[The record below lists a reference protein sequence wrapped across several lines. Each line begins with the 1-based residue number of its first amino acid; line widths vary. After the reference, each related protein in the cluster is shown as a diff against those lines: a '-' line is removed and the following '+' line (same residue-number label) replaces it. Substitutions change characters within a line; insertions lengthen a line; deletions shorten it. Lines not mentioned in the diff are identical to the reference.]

1 MSTKISLN
9 GEIIFLFKISPTDI
23 SIWLHQVVKG
33 FQDSEGSTLPNAH
46 LLGLFHRLCKL
57 LFYKIKPVFVFDGKC
72 PILKLQTI
80 RKRSSQNSK
89 LHNEADRI
97 QQLLLATLAKEKIV
111 KQALGDSAKL
121 LISPVK
127 RRKDDTQEDM
137 FKLPPIQEKP
147 LETLEVDDEEEDE
160 SEDEYSSRQY
170 FNHIQSLDI
179 NSTYFKNLPSDVRHE
194 ILTDIKET
202 RKQNSWGRL
211 HELPVQS
218 DDFST
223 FQMKK
228 LIKRRQVQVS
238 LEETQKEMG
247 GKSMSLAE
255 LEALLTEEGIVT
267 AKNSGK
273 DKHIASDEV
282 TRFLHVRSVQ
292 KAIEK
297 AKNNELVEPTPPKVL
312 KIVEEDPQEGTSSNF
327 NQNQDELDMD
337 LQKAIQMSLMESGSE
352 LTEVP
357 ENLPVKMSDEQK
369 KVLSNAMA
377 LARGYMIEYGGM
389 SSENVVDLLE
399 KSEDENNLD
408 GTFKYNDKSIL
419 DDTKISEKDTPKSPN
434 YVSSE
439 ADSDFIDVPED
450 LDPEEVFGSVT
461 VSINQ
466 PNGDLTK
473 DFRLEDLKLK
483 KSPVLE
489 ILVKP
494 DEIKIDE
501 EDIFADVFV
510 DLTEIE
516 KKEVLTV
523 DLTASGSE
531 KLEVSE
537 ITVDLTSSWTEKL
550 EVPETKTESETKSI
564 LEKLQKER
572 EDISKLT
579 LDCIEIE
586 DSDEE
591 CGIIQN
597 SSEIEK
603 TPKKPSAISS
613 YFPSKSP
620 SSTQKTPTKP
630 EEIEEIVPKVTSP
643 FFVRRTPKSKRKL
656 DQMEEGNTQ
665 TNTKVV
671 KTLFTEEVR
680 DSLKKANP
688 EDLIKEAASSLKDT
702 KSTEELKD
710 MAEILAAESRNLQQE
725 RNKNDRMG
733 VSISEQ
739 MNSDCMKLLK

>member
-1 MSTKISLN
+1 M
-9 GEIIFLFKISPTDI
+9 
-23 SIWLHQVVKG
+23 
-33 FQDSEGSTLPNAH
+33 
-46 LLGLFHRLCKL
+46 
-57 LFYKIKPVFVFDGKC
+57 
-72 PILKLQTI
+72 
-80 RKRSSQNSK
+80 
-89 LHNEADRI
+89 HNEADRI

-111 KQALGDSAKL
+111 KQALGDSANL

-147 LETLEVDDEEEDE
+147 LETLEVEDEEEDE

-255 LEALLTEEGIVT
+255 LEALLTEEGIVA
-267 AKNSGK
+267 AKSSGT

-297 AKNNELVEPTPPKVL
+297 AKNEELLEPTPPKVL

-327 NQNQDELDMD
+327 NQNHDELDMD
-337 LQKAIQMSLMESGSE
+337 LQKAIQMSLMDSGSE
-352 LTEVP
+352 LTEIP
-357 ENLPVKMSDEQK
+357 EDLPVKMSDEQK
-369 KVLSNAMA
+369 KVLSNAMT

-389 SSENVVDLLE
+389 SSQNVADLLE
-399 KSEDENNLD
+399 KSKDENKLD
-408 GTFKYNDKSIL
+408 GSFKYNDKSIL
-419 DDTKISEKDTPKSPN
+419 DETKISSPRSPS

-450 LDPEEVFGSVT
+450 LDPEEVFSSVN

-483 KSPVLE
+483 NSPLLE

-501 EDIFADVFV
+501 EDIFADIFV
-510 DLTEIE
+510 DLTKETEIDKVE
-516 KKEVLTV
+516 L
-523 DLTASGSE
+523 
-531 KLEVSE
+531 SE
-537 ITVDLTSSWTEKL
+537 ITVDLTGSGTEKL

-591 CGIIQN
+591 CGIISI

-603 TPKKPSAISS
+603 TPKKSSAISS

-620 SSTQKTPTKP
+620 SSTHKTPTKP
-630 EEIEEIVPKVTSP
+630 EEIEEIVPKVKSP
-643 FFVRRTPKSKRKL
+643 FFVQRTPKSKRKL
-656 DQMEEGNTQ
+656 DQMEEGSTQ

-671 KTLFTEEVR
+671 KTLFTEEVK

-688 EDLIKEAASSLKDT
+688 EDLIEEAASCLKDT
-702 KSTEELKD
+702 KTTEELKD

>member
-1 MSTKISLN
+1 M
-9 GEIIFLFKISPTDI
+9 
-23 SIWLHQVVKG
+23 
-33 FQDSEGSTLPNAH
+33 
-46 LLGLFHRLCKL
+46 
-57 LFYKIKPVFVFDGKC
+57 
-72 PILKLQTI
+72 QTI
-80 RKRSSQNSK
+80 RKRSQNTSK

-121 LISPVK
+121 LMISPVK
-127 RRKDDTQEDM
+127 RRKDDAQEDM
-137 FKLPPIQEKP
+137 FKLPPILDKP
-147 LETLEVDDEEEDE
+147 LDVQEIEDDEDE
-160 SEDEYSSRQY
+160 SEDDEYSSRQY

-228 LIKRRQVQVS
+228 LIKRRQVQIS

-255 LEALLTEEGIVT
+255 LEALLTDEGIVA
-267 AKNSGK
+267 AKNSGN

-297 AKNNELVEPTPPKVL
+297 AKNDELLGPTPPKVM
-312 KIVEEDPQEGTSSNF
+312 KILDDDPQEGTSSNF
-327 NQNQDELDMD
+327 NENIQKVDELDLD
-337 LQKAIQMSLMESGSE
+337 LQAAIEMSLMESGCD
-352 LTEVP
+352 LIGIP

-369 KVLSNAMA
+369 KELSSAMT

-389 SSENVVDLLE
+389 SSQNVVDLLE
-399 KSEDENNLD
+399 KSECESNLD
-408 GTFKYNDKSIL
+408 GTFKYNDKSIFL
-419 DDTKISEKDTPKSPN
+419 DDNKIQEAANPISPN

-439 ADSDFIDVPED
+439 ADSDFIDVPDD
-450 LDPEEVFGSVT
+450 LDPEEVSGSVN
-461 VSINQ
+461 VSNNQ

-473 DFRLEDLKLK
+473 DFRLEDLKMK

-494 DEIKIDE
+494 EEIKSDE

-510 DLTEIE
+510 DLLVKDNQVTGTEQEDI
-516 KKEVLTV
+516 KDITI
-523 DLTASGSE
+523 DLTGSGTE
-531 KLEVSE
+531 KVKISE
-537 ITVDLTSSWTEKL
+537 ITVDLTQ
-550 EVPETKTESETKSI
+550 TESGTKSI

-572 EDISKLT
+572 EEISKLT

-586 DSDEE
+586 DSDED
-591 CGIIQN
+591 CGIITV
-597 SSEIEK
+597 SSENLQ
-603 TPKKPSAISS
+603 TPKKSSAISS
-613 YFPSKSP
+613 YFQSNSP
-620 SSTQKTPTKP
+620 SSNQKTPTKP
-630 EEIEEIVPKVTSP
+630 TEIEEIVPKMKSP
-643 FFVRRTPKSKRKL
+643 FFVRRTPKSKQKKVSN
-656 DQMEEGNTQ
+656 EEETTP

-671 KTLFTEEVR
+671 KSLFSEESGK

-688 EDLIKEAASSLKDT
+688 DDLLKEAAISLKET
-702 KSTEELKD
+702 KSTKELKD
-710 MAEILAAESRNLQQE
+710 MAEILAAESKNLQQE

-739 MNSDCMKLLK
+739 MNADCMKLLK

>member
-1 MSTKISLN
+1 M
-9 GEIIFLFKISPTDI
+9 
-23 SIWLHQVVKG
+23 
-33 FQDSEGSTLPNAH
+33 
-46 LLGLFHRLCKL
+46 
-57 LFYKIKPVFVFDGKC
+57 
-72 PILKLQTI
+72 
-80 RKRSSQNSK
+80 
-89 LHNEADRI
+89 HNEADRI

-111 KQALGDSAKL
+111 KQALGDNAKL

-127 RRKDDTQEDM
+127 RRKDDVQEDM
-137 FKLPPIQEKP
+137 FKLPPIQEKSSDT
-147 LETLEVDDEEEDE
+147 EAIEVDEEDE

-179 NSTYFKNLPSDVRHE
+179 NSSHFKNLPSDVKHE

-218 DDFST
+218 DDFSS

-255 LEALLTEEGIVT
+255 LEALLTEEGIVA
-267 AKNSGK
+267 AKSSGT

-297 AKNNELVEPTPPKVL
+297 AKNDALLEPTPPKIM

-327 NQNQDELDMD
+327 NENNKKHDELDLD
-337 LQKAIQMSLMESGSE
+337 LQKAIEMSLMENGCE

-357 ENLPVKMSDEQK
+357 ESLPVKMSDEQK
-369 KVLSNAMA
+369 KELSNAMT

-399 KSEDENNLD
+399 KSKDETNLD
-408 GTFKYNDKSIL
+408 GTFKYNDKSIFM
-419 DDTKISEKDTPKSPN
+419 DDKNITEEDNHRSPN

-450 LDPEEVFGSVT
+450 LDPEEVFGSVN
-461 VSINQ
+461 VSNNKA
-466 PNGDLTK
+466 NGDLKK

-483 KSPVLE
+483 CSPILE
-489 ILVKP
+489 IVVKP
-494 DEIKIDE
+494 EEIKIDE
-501 EDIFADVFV
+501 DDIFADIFV
-510 DLTEIE
+510 DLTEKDNPE
-516 KKEVLTV
+516 DEVEIVKDLELTV
-523 DLTASGSE
+523 DLTASGTE
-531 KLEVSE
+531 KVEVLEFSVDLTVSATE
-537 ITVDLTSSWTEKL
+537 KVKAPEDTVDLTGSGAEKVDVSEDSVDITGSGAETEVEVL
-550 EVPETKTESETKSI
+550 EIKTESETKSI

-572 EDISKLT
+572 EEISKLT

-591 CGIIQN
+591 CGIITEL
-597 SSEIEK
+597 SEIQK
-603 TPKKPSAISS
+603 TPKKSSVISS
-613 YFPSKSP
+613 YFQSKSP
-620 SSTQKTPTKP
+620 SSIQKTHTKP
-630 EEIEEIVPKVTSP
+630 DEIEEIVPKVKSP

-656 DQMEEGNTQ
+656 DEMEDGSSQ

-671 KTLFTEEVR
+671 KTLFTEVIK
-680 DSLKKANP
+680 SPLKP
-688 EDLIKEAASSLKDT
+688 EEMINEAASSLKET
-702 KSTEELKD
+702 KTTAELKD
-710 MAEILAAESRNLQQE
+710 MAEILAAESRNLQAE